1 MTADPL
7 ALLAELERATRR
19 VLATAETLT
28 DPSAP
33 SALPGWTQGHVLTH
47 IARNADSMCNLVTWA
62 RTGVETPQYPS
73 REHRDKGIEAGA
85 GRPLPELIADVRDSS
100 ERFASAAGDLPA
112 EAWTFELVL
121 PAGPQKAAVLPWRR
135 LREVEVHHVDLGATY
150 TPADWPE
157 SFAHRLLHEA
167 ASDRT
172 GLSLT
177 LRADSLGHPVPV
189 GSGGEPTISGPA
201 YALAAWLTGRSSG
214 SDLSVDP
221 SGPLPTVPDW
231 K

>member
-7 ALLAELERATRR
+7 ALLAELDRATRR

-85 GRPLPELIADVRDSS
+85 GRPLPELIADVRDSAD
-100 ERFASAAGDLPA
+100 RFASAAGDLPA
-112 EAWTFELVL
+112 EAWTFELAL
-121 PAGPQKAAVLPWRR
+121 PGGPQKAAVIPWRR

-167 ASDRT
+167 AKDQA

-201 YALAAWLTGRSSG
+201 YALAAWLIGRSSG
-214 SDLSVDP
+214 TDLSVDP
-221 SGPLPTVPDW
+221 AGPLPTVPDW

>member
-7 ALLAELERATRR
+7 ALLAELDRATRR

-28 DPSAP
+28 DPSAL

-85 GRPLPELIADVRDSS
+85 GRPLPELIADVRDSAD
-100 ERFASAAGDLPA
+100 RFASAAGDLPA
-112 EAWTFELVL
+112 EAWTFELAL
-121 PAGPQKAAVLPWRR
+121 PGGPQKAAVIPWRR
-135 LREVEVHHVDLGATY
+135 LREVEVHHVDLGARY

-167 ASDRT
+167 AKDQA

-189 GSGGEPTISGPA
+189 GSGGEPTIGGPA
-201 YALAAWLTGRSSG
+201 YALAAWLIGRSSG
-214 SDLSVDP
+214 TDLSVDP
-221 SGPLPTVPDW
+221 AGPLPTVPDW

>member
-7 ALLAELERATRR
+7 ALLAELDRATQR

-28 DPSAP
+28 DPATP

-47 IARNADSMCNLVTWA
+47 LARNADGMGNLIAWA

-73 REHRDKGIEAGA
+73 WEARVAAIEAGA
-85 GRPLPELIADVRDSS
+85 DRPLPEQIADLREASA
-100 ERFASAAGDLPA
+100 RFASAAAALPA
-112 EAWTFELVL
+112 EAWTYELAL
-121 PAGPQKAAVLPWRR
+121 PSGPQLAALLPWRR
-135 LREVEVHHVDLGATY
+135 LREVEVHHVDLGAGY

-167 ASDRT
+167 AGDQS
-172 GLSLT
+172 SVALT

-189 GSGGEPTISGPA
+189 GSGGPPTVSGPA
-201 YALAAWLTGRSSG
+201 WALAAWLTGRSSG
-214 SDLSVDP
+214 TGLTVDP
-221 SGPLPTVPDW
+221 AGPLPAIPEW

>member
-7 ALLAELERATRR
+7 ALLAELDRATQR

-28 DPSAP
+28 DPATP

-47 IARNADSMCNLVTWA
+47 LARNADGMGNLIVWA

-73 REHRDKGIEAGA
+73 WEARVADIEAGA
-85 GRPLPELIADVRDSS
+85 DRPLPEQIADLREASA
-100 ERFASAAGDLPA
+100 RFASAAAALPA
-112 EAWTFELVL
+112 EAWTYELAL
-121 PAGPQKAAVLPWRR
+121 PSGPQLAALLPWRR
-135 LREVEVHHVDLGATY
+135 LREVEVHHVDLGAGY

-167 ASDRT
+167 AGDQS
-172 GLSLT
+172 SVALT

-189 GSGGEPTISGPA
+189 GSGGPPTVSGPA
-201 YALAAWLTGRSSG
+201 WALAAWLTGRSSG
-214 SDLSVDP
+214 TGLTVDP
-221 SGPLPTVPDW
+221 AGPLPAIPEW